1 MQKILLN
8 VCCAP
13 DATHTINA
21 LREAGYEPVTYFY
34 NPNIHPE
41 EEYMAR
47 FADMEKL
54 AKETGAENVKNVP
67 YDVKEWHAL
76 CEPLKD
82 EPERGK
88 RCEVCFKMRLDK
100 TAQKAKDLG
109 IESFATTLTISP
121 HKDTKLINRLGS
133 EAAAKYGVKYYE
145 SDFKKKDGFK
155 KSTILSKELG
165 LYRQDYFGCRLSKA
179 ERDSRKVNSID
190 KK

>member
-13 DATHTINA
+13 DATHSINA
-21 LREAGYEPVTYFY
+21 LREQGFEPVTYFY

-41 EEYMAR
+41 EEYKAR

-54 AKETGAENVKNVP
+54 AKEAACENIKDVP
-67 YDVKEWHAL
+67 YDVKEWYAL

-88 RCEVCFKMRLDK
+88 RCELCFKMRLEK
-100 TAQKAKDLG
+100 TAEKTKELG
-109 IESFATTLTISP
+109 LEIFATTLTISP
-121 HKDTKLINRLGS
+121 HKDMKLINRLGN

-145 SDFKKKDGFK
+145 SDFKKKNGFK
-155 KSTILSKELG
+155 KSIELSRKHD
-165 LYRQDYFGCRLSKA
+165 LYRQDYCGCSYSLI
-179 ERDSRKVNSID
+179 ERRKQNL
-190 KK
+190 

>member
-1 MQKILLN
+1 MNKILLN

-21 LREAGYEPVTYFY
+21 LREAGFEPVTFFY

-41 EEYMAR
+41 EEFMAR

-54 AKETGAENVKNVP
+54 AKDAGVENIKDAA
-67 YDVKEWHAL
+67 YDQQEWHNL
-76 CEPLKD
+76 CGPLKD

-88 RCEVCFKMRLDK
+88 RCEVCFRMRLDK
-100 TAQKAKDLG
+100 TAEKAKETG
-109 IESFATTLTISP
+109 IGIFATTLTISP

-145 SDFKKKDGFK
+145 SDWKKKDGFK
-155 KSTILSKELG
+155 KSIELSKKHS
-165 LYRQDYFGCRLSKA
+165 LYRQDYCGCVYSITNKSKI
-179 ERDSRKVNSID
+179 KTQ
-190 KK
+190 K